1 MICKQKRL
9 EIQKFAASGFI
20 TIVQVISY
28 TWRRHWR
35 QPQTAL
41 VQCLCLLKLSPQD
54 IPLCWQSTCTF
65 PSDKSMLTAQTET
78 ASPPEAHCTA
88 QECKVHICRT
98 WDELEQF
105 RESWNRLLKSNPA
118 SSIFQTPEW
127 LAAWWLAFGGDKELH
142 SLIFTDAEGHAL
154 GMALLYRERNSFF
167 GRTLTTL
174 RMVGA
179 GSGDSDAL
187 DLITLPGCEQLCA
200 EVFIAWLDQQ
210 KDWDV
215 CRLET
220 LPQNSLVAKRLG
232 TLLEDAG
239 WIVDAT
245 LTPNFVLDLP
255 AAWPQYLNT
264 LEPSFRPLLTR
275 YPKRLQSRYRVRIRR
290 SKRAEELKE
299 HLDILFQL
307 HQMRWTGRGETGA
320 FANPNRRDFYFNMAA
335 AFLRRGWLEFWLL
348 ELDGEIVGA
357 QFCFRYNGTVSL
369 LQEGFHPKY
378 KAEKIG
384 YALRAHV
391 LEEMILTDAKR
402 YDFLGGDD
410 PYKAK
415 FGARQK
421 NYLNLCFAGPS
432 RIGRIYVAVQR
443 RKRQVKTW
451 LKNKLPAGV
460 VGRLRRGAAHLDST
474 SQ

>member
-1 MICKQKRL
+1 
-9 EIQKFAASGFI
+9 
-20 TIVQVISY
+20 
-28 TWRRHWR
+28 
-35 QPQTAL
+35 
-41 VQCLCLLKLSPQD
+41 
-54 IPLCWQSTCTF
+54 
-65 PSDKSMLTAQTET
+65 MLTAQTET
-78 ASPPEAHCTA
+78 APLLESRPAAQDCT
-88 QECKVHICRT
+88 VRLCRT
-98 WDELEQF
+98 WEELEQF
-105 RESWNRLLKSNPA
+105 RESWNRLLQSNPA

-127 LAAWWLAFGGDKELH
+127 LAAWWQAFGRDKELR
-142 SLIFTDAEGHAL
+142 SLVFTDAEGQAL
-154 GMALLYRERNSFF
+154 GIAPLYRERNSFF

-174 RMVGA
+174 RMVGT

-187 DLITLPGCEQLCA
+187 DFVTSLGNEQLCA
-200 EVFIAWLDQQ
+200 ELFVRWLDQQ

-215 CRLET
+215 CGLET

-232 TLLEDAG
+232 TRPQDAG

-245 LTPNFVLDLP
+245 LTPNFVIDLP
-255 AAWPQYLNT
+255 AAWPEYLNT

-290 SKRAEELKE
+290 SECAEELKD

-320 FANPNRRDFYFNMAA
+320 FASTDRRNFYFNMAA

-357 QFCFRYNGTVSL
+357 QFCFRYKGTVSL
-369 LQEGFHPKY
+369 LQEGFHPKHT
-378 KAEKIG
+378 AEKIG

-391 LEEMILTDAKR
+391 LEEMIRGDAKR

-415 FGARQK
+415 FGARQEK
-421 NYLNLCFAGPS
+421 YLNLLFAGPS
-432 RIGRIYVAVQR
+432 RIGCTYVAAQR
-443 RKRQVKTW
+443 RKRQIKTW
-451 LKNKLPAGV
+451 LKSKLPAGV
-460 VGRLRRGAAHLDST
+460 LARLRATAAHFRSA